1 MGQQFFE
8 ELKSLQTNFMD
19 MGINVSEQIY
29 QSTKSFIDHDKNLA
43 QQVVDN
49 DRTVNGSEID
59 LEKQA
64 LYLMALQQ
72 PVATNFRE
80 IISILKASADLERI
94 GDHAVGI
101 ARETIYIKGNQRIA
115 AVEEMI
121 AAMTN
126 SVRKMLE
133 EALDAYFHENVA
145 GAEHVAATDKEI
157 DEQFM
162 KIRHALTV
170 KPSLADLAP
179 ASASYLMVAR
189 FLERIGDH
197 IVNISEWI
205 VYSKSGKIVEL
216 SHHRG
221 LIK

>member
-1 MGQQFFE
+1 MGQQFFD

-29 QSTKSFIDHDKNLA
+29 QSTKSFIEHDKQLA
-43 QQVVDN
+43 QQVIDH
-49 DRTVNGSEID
+49 DRTINGTEVS

-80 IISILKASADLERI
+80 IISILKASADLERV

-101 ARETIYIKGNQRIA
+101 ARETIYIKGNQRIPE
-115 AVEEMI
+115 VEEMI

-133 EALDAYFHENVA
+133 EALDAYFHENVTV
-145 GAEHVAATDKEI
+145 AEKVAATDDEI
-157 DEQFM
+157 DQ
-162 KIRHALTV
+162 KYVQIRQALTNS
-170 KPSLADLAP
+170 PQLDGELAP

-205 VYSKSGKIVEL
+205 VYSKTGNIVEL
-216 SHHRG
+216 GNHRRS
-221 LIK
+221 

>member
-1 MGQQFFE
+1 MGQQFFD

-29 QSTKSFIDHDKNLA
+29 QSTKSFIDHDKQLA
-43 QQVVDN
+43 QQVIDH
-49 DRTVNGSEID
+49 DRKINGTEVS

-80 IISILKASADLERI
+80 IISILKASADLERV

-101 ARETIYIKGNQRIA
+101 ARETIYIKGNQRIPE
-115 AVEEMI
+115 VEEMI
-121 AAMTN
+121 ANMTN

-133 EALDAYFHENVA
+133 EALDAYFHENVTVAEKVA
-145 GAEHVAATDKEI
+145 GADDEI
-157 DEQFM
+157 DQQYIQ
-162 KIRHALTV
+162 IRQSLTNS
-170 KPSLADLAP
+170 PQLDGELAP

-205 VYSKSGKIVEL
+205 VYSKTGNIVEL
-216 SHHRG
+216 GNHRRS
-221 LIK
+221 

>member
-1 MGQQFFE
+1 MGQQFFD

-29 QSTKSFIDHDKNLA
+29 QSTKSFIDHDKQLA
-43 QQVVDN
+43 QQVIDH
-49 DRTVNGSEID
+49 DRTINGTEVS

-80 IISILKASADLERI
+80 IISILKASADLERV

-101 ARETIYIKGNQRIA
+101 ARETIYIKGNQRIPE
-115 AVEEMI
+115 VEEMI

-133 EALDAYFHENVA
+133 EALDAYFHENVTV
-145 GAEHVAATDKEI
+145 AEKVAATDDEI
-157 DEQFM
+157 DQ
-162 KIRHALTV
+162 KYVQIRQALTNS
-170 KPSLADLAP
+170 PQLDGELAP

-205 VYSKSGKIVEL
+205 VYSKTGNIVEL
-216 SHHRG
+216 GNHRRS
-221 LIK
+221 

>member
-1 MGQQFFE
+1 MGQQFFD

-29 QSTKSFIDHDKNLA
+29 QSTKSFIDHDKQLA
-43 QQVVDN
+43 QQVIDH
-49 DRTVNGSEID
+49 DRMINGSEVS

-80 IISILKASADLERI
+80 IVSILKASADLERI

-101 ARETIYIKGNQRIA
+101 ARETIYIKGNQRIPE
-115 AVEEMI
+115 VEEMI

-133 EALDAYFHENVA
+133 EALDAYFRENVSV
-145 GAEHVAATDKEI
+145 AEKVAATDHEI
-157 DEQFM
+157 DQQYVQ
-162 KIRHALTV
+162 IRQALTNS
-170 KPSLADLAP
+170 PQLDSELAP

-205 VYSKSGKIVEL
+205 VYSKTGNIVEL
-216 SHHRG
+216 GNHRRD
-221 LIK
+221 